1 MITVPELRASSLPQ
15 CSAAENIQRAG
26 ALNFTSAK
34 TRELQENHMT
44 IIAKSILATCVLALV
59 AVGSVTGPLAQDFPS
74 RPIRIIVP
82 YAAGGPSDTGAR
94 LIVEPL
100 SRELGKP
107 VVVENRGGGGGLN
120 ATDVYFNS
128 EQDGHTILVGSIGP
142 LTIIP
147 ALKSVPYNVARDV
160 VPLATVWR
168 SAQVLAVRKS
178 LGVKTMAEFVAY
190 AKANPSKVT
199 IGSAG
204 IGAVTHLA
212 IELTK
217 REAAIDL
224 VHVPFRSTSE
234 SLPQLLGGQ
243 IDALFGDGPIIAPQA
258 RAGNIVAVAVA
269 GPKRGLALPEVIT
282 MAEAGHPGIEAESW
296 FGLVVSSKVPA
307 PVVQRLQ
314 AAVLAAQKD
323 PAYQESLAKQGAG
336 AGEPGPD
343 SFAELIKTDAA
354 KWKAIIQAAGI
365 KAE

>member
-1 MITVPELRASSLPQ
+1 MKKRRSGPRFI
-15 CSAAENIQRAG
+15 IQRVLAAG
-26 ALNFTSAK
+26 ALALGATTLAA
-34 TRELQENHMT
+34 QE
-44 IIAKSILATCVLALV
+44 
-59 AVGSVTGPLAQDFPS
+59 FPS
-74 RPIRIIVP
+74 RPLRIIVP

-94 LIVEPL
+94 LVAEPL
-100 SRELGKP
+100 GRELGRP

-120 ATDVYFNS
+120 ATDVYLNS

-147 ALKSVPYNVARDV
+147 ALKPVPYDVARDV

-168 SAQVLAVRKS
+168 SAQVLAVRPNLGANG
-178 LGVKTMAEFVAY
+178 LGVRSMAEFVAY
-190 AKANPSKVT
+190 AKAHPSKVT

-243 IDALFGDGPIIAPQA
+243 IDALFGDGPIIAPQV
-258 RAGNIVAVAVA
+258 RAGNIVALAVA
-269 GPKRGLALPEVIT
+269 GRKRGLALPQVVT
-282 MAEAGHPGIEAESW
+282 MTEAGYPGIEAESW

-307 PVVQRLQ
+307 PVVARLQ
-314 AAVLAAQKD
+314 AAVLAAQRD
-323 PAYQESLAKQGAG
+323 PAYLEALAKQGAS
-336 AGEPGPD
+336 AGEPGSD
-343 SFAELIKTDAA
+343 SFAALIKADTA
-354 KWKAIIQAAGI
+354 KWKAVIAAAGI

>member
-1 MITVPELRASSLPQ
+1 MKKTEPYMASM
-15 CSAAENIQRAG
+15 RK
-26 ALNFTSAK
+26 ALLSVA
-34 TRELQENHMT
+34 
-44 IIAKSILATCVLALV
+44 LALV
-59 AVGSVTGPLAQDFPS
+59 APVHVPTNLLAQDFPS

-107 VVVENRGGGGGLN
+107 IVVENRGGGGGLN
-120 ATDVYFNS
+120 ATDVYLNS
-128 EQDGHTILVGSIGP
+128 DQDGHTILVGSIGP

-147 ALKSVPYNVARDV
+147 ALKAVPYNVERDV
-160 VPLATVWR
+160 VPLTTVWR
-168 SAQVLAVRKS
+168 SAQNLAVRKS

-190 AKANPSKVT
+190 AKANPNKVT

-217 REAAIDL
+217 HEAGLEL
-224 VHVPFRSTSE
+224 VHIPFRSTSE

-243 IDALFGDGPIIAPQA
+243 IDALYGDGPIIAPQV
-258 RAGNIVAVAVA
+258 RSGNIVAIAVA
-269 GPKRGLALPEVIT
+269 GPKRGLALPEVMT
-282 MAEAGHPGIEAESW
+282 MAEAGYPGIESESW

-314 AAVLAAQKD
+314 AAVVAAQKD
-323 PAYQESLAKQGAG
+323 PAYLESLAKQGAS
-336 AGEPGPD
+336 AGEPGPA
-343 SFAELIKTDAA
+343 SFATLIKKDAA
-354 KWKAIIQAAGI
+354 KWKTVITAANI